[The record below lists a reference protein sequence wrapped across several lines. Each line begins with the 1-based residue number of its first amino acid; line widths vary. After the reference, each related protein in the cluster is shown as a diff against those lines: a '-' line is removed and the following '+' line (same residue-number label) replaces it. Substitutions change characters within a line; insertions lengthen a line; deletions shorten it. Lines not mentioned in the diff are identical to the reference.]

1 MCTERLC
8 MLHPWKLLSC
18 IYVGMQICRSFLL
31 GLCGGE
37 PVHICKGSFSLIS
50 RQQVADNK
58 INTYKI
64 NHHYLELIRLR
75 IRIIRTYSQSSN
87 QQQQPYETRKVTRQR
102 TLSVWTAPVREMLR
116 ISSKLHKI
124 PIISSLP
131 GSIFPHIYT
140 CNKNLTPSIRVF

>member
-1 MCTERLC
+1 MCKERLC

-75 IRIIRTYSQSSN
+75 IRIIRS
-87 QQQQPYETRKVTRQR
+87 TRKAATNNNHMKPEKWLVKGLLVSEQHLLEKCWGFQVNFIRF
-102 TLSVWTAPVREMLR
+102 P
-116 ISSKLHKI
+116 
-124 PIISSLP
+124 SSLP
-131 GSIFPHIYT
+131 CQDQSFPIYI
-140 CNKNLTPSIRVF
+140 CYKNLTPSITVF